1 MIEGVIAGTYE
12 LGLVGGIN
20 HQFHILAFVGC
31 IIVWSMGLLVIHNN
45 TEEVNDNT
53 PTKL

>member
-1 MIEGVIAGTYE
+1 VIAGTCE
-12 LGLVGGIN
+12 LGLVGIN
-20 HQFHILAFVGC
+20 HQFHILNFVGC
-31 IIVWSMGLLVIHNN
+31 IIIWSMDLLVIHNN